1 MGKRNRGWDNV
12 DSVRRASEHNKTC
25 GRRGEHIGEEEYT
38 YTEADFHACLLVHG
52 WRHDV
57 KNPAHYWATVDLWFK
72 DAWPERYIDEQPMM
86 DHSGQMEFKLQFF
99 DWVRNL
105 KRATDV
111 GYQSAHHNPEHAV
124 HHHAELTQLC
134 KKGYMGGEA

>member
-1 MGKRNRGWDNV
+1 MDKVKRCWQHNLTCKCRGY
-12 DSVRRASEHNKTC
+12 HNKD
-25 GRRGEHIGEEEYT
+25 GGHT

-57 KNPAHYWATVDLWFK
+57 VNPGFYWATIDLWFK
-72 DAWPERYIDEQPMM
+72 DAWPERYINEQPMV

-99 DWVRNL
+99 DWVRMF
-105 KRATDV
+105 KPATHV
-111 GYQSAHHNPEHAV
+111 FAAHEKYKT
-124 HHHAELTQLC
+124 ELTQLC

>member
-1 MGKRNRGWDNV
+1 MLPKDNV
-12 DSVRRASEHNKTC
+12 KRVWQHNLTCKCPASHNKD
-25 GRRGEHIGEEEYT
+25 GGHT
-38 YTEADFHACLLVHG
+38 YTEVDFHACLLVHG

-57 KNPAHYWATVDLWFK
+57 ANPAHYWATVDLWFK
-72 DAWPERYIDEQPMM
+72 DAWPERYINGQPMA

-99 DWVRNL
+99 EWVRVL
-105 KRATDV
+105 KPVTDV